1 MIVLDPSHIES
12 VLKHLE
18 VNIAYYN
25 IQLEHLE
32 NLEVTPSSKS
42 TLRAHYQ
49 NELKKLTEFYQ
60 ALEKADQDPTKLVFT
75 KTK

>member
-1 MIVLDPSHIES
+1 MIVIDQSHIES

-18 VNIAYYN
+18 VSVAHYK
-25 IQLEHLE
+25 IQLQHLE
-32 NLEVTPSSKS
+32 ALEVTAASKS

-49 NELKKLTEFYQ
+49 NELNKLNEFYQ
-60 ALEKADQDPTKLVFT
+60 AIDKAGMDPTKLNFT